1 LDWSP
6 DGKAI
11 AFAGDSGIYLLSL
24 DTFKAHRLTQ
34 SPTSSEDWGPT
45 FSPDGARL
53 LFVRSPESGFPNEIM
68 AVSVSGG
75 EPIQITT
82 DNRILGPPQW
92 SYDGSSIIFASYRGS
107 HPALWRVSA
116 DGKDSAVEIN
126 DSGWYPS
133 VSHRGFRL
141 AYQRVTRSLS
151 IWQIDFSGP
160 AKEKL
165 HVLLPS
171 TSETDQGP
179 GPQFSP
185 DGKKLAYMSDR
196 SGTMEIWVSDR
207 DGSNSYQLTAVG
219 NAGTPRWSPDS
230 QSIVFDA
237 GRENKG
243 TTIYTVNVRGGAAHP
258 LIPGGSEDVCPSW
271 SQDGKWIYFASH
283 RSGEWQVWKVSSEG
297 GMPAQVTIQG
307 GHAPLMSLDGKY
319 VFYAKTAFA
328 NPEIWQIPTQ
338 GGVERLVSPLV
349 RPATWASWS
358 VVQGGILFAGP
369 SGSGSPTINFFDFAQ
384 HQVST
389 LASLNI
395 VPFWFASTRDGN
407 TVVFDQPG
415 MQQAQIM
422 LVENFR

>member
-1 LDWSP
+1 
-6 DGKAI
+6 
-11 AFAGDSGIYLLSL
+11 
-24 DTFKAHRLTQ
+24 
-34 SPTSSEDWGPT
+34 
-45 FSPDGARL
+45 
-53 LFVRSPESGFPNEIM
+53 
-68 AVSVSGG
+68 
-75 EPIQITT
+75 
-82 DNRILGPPQW
+82 
-92 SYDGSSIIFASYRGS
+92 
-107 HPALWRVSA
+107 
-116 DGKDSAVEIN
+116 
-126 DSGWYPS
+126 
-133 VSHRGFRL
+133 
-141 AYQRVTRSLS
+141 
-151 IWQIDFSGP
+151 
-160 AKEKL
+160 
-165 HVLLPS
+165 
-171 TSETDQGP
+171 
-179 GPQFSP
+179 
-185 DGKKLAYMSDR
+185 
-196 SGTMEIWVSDR
+196 MEIWVSDR

-369 SGSGSPTINFFDFAQ
+369 SGSGSPTVSFFDFAQ